1 MKMNQMDDYN
11 NDPNILEKF
20 GRNLNELVKSGK
32 VDPVIGRDDE
42 IRRVIKILSRKT
54 KNNPVLIGEPGVGKT
69 AIVEG
74 LAERINKND
83 VPLGLKD
90 KVVYELDMALLI
102 AGAKYRGEFEER
114 LQAVLKKI
122 KESDGKI
129 ILFIDEIH
137 NIVGAGRAEGS
148 MDASNMLK
156 PMLARGELNCVGAT
170 TLNEYREYIEKD
182 KALERRFQQVLVN
195 EPTVSDTISILR
207 GLKDRFEAHHGVNI
221 SDKALVSAA
230 TLSDRY
236 ITERFLPDKAID
248 LVDEACATIRIEID
262 SMPGELD
269 DLKRKI
275 ISLEIERSALEKEKD
290 LYSKEKLQ
298 EVLEHIKELKEK
310 DNVLT
315 EKWEKEKNNLEV
327 IKNKKVQLDRA
338 RNDLQNTFNN
348 NDYSR
353 AAELQY
359 SIIPKLE
366 KEIEELTLLQKNHE
380 LISETVTEEAIAEVV
395 YRWTN
400 IPVNKLIEGEK
411 EKLINL
417 EENLKHRVIGQ
428 DHAIKLVSE
437 AILRQRSGIKDLNS
451 AIGSFLFLGPT
462 GVGKTET
469 AKALAE
475 VLFDDENKIIRFDMS
490 EFMEAHS
497 VSKLIGSPPGYI
509 GYNEG
514 GQLTEAVRRKPYSI
528 VLFDEIEK
536 AHPEIFNLLL
546 QVLDDGRLTDSQ
558 GRVINFKNTVIIMTS
573 NIGSSYLLE
582 NDTNANDKVMD
593 LVRMSFKPEFLNR
606 IDDIIIFNNLN
617 KEVQRKIVD
626 KLLANLNDRLVRNNI
641 LIEFGNNVRDLVLE
655 EGYDPNYGA
664 RPLKRFIQKEIETFL
679 AKAILNNEL
688 VPNTEYLLDYNNNFI
703 LKEK

>member
-1 MKMNQMDDYN
+1 
-11 NDPNILEKF
+11 
-20 GRNLNELVKSGK
+20 
-32 VDPVIGRDDE
+32 
-42 IRRVIKILSRKT
+42 
-54 KNNPVLIGEPGVGKT
+54 
-69 AIVEG
+69 
-74 LAERINKND
+74 
-83 VPLGLKD
+83 
-90 KVVYELDMALLI
+90 
-102 AGAKYRGEFEER
+102 
-114 LQAVLKKI
+114 
-122 KESDGKI
+122 
-129 ILFIDEIH
+129 
-137 NIVGAGRAEGS
+137 
-148 MDASNMLK
+148 
-156 PMLARGELNCVGAT
+156 
-170 TLNEYREYIEKD
+170 
-182 KALERRFQQVLVN
+182 
-195 EPTVSDTISILR
+195 
-207 GLKDRFEAHHGVNI
+207 
-221 SDKALVSAA
+221 
-230 TLSDRY
+230 
-236 ITERFLPDKAID
+236 
-248 LVDEACATIRIEID
+248 
-262 SMPGELD
+262 
-269 DLKRKI
+269 
-275 ISLEIERSALEKEKD
+275 
-290 LYSKEKLQ
+290 
-298 EVLEHIKELKEK
+298 
-310 DNVLT
+310 VLT

-617 KEVQRKIVD
+617 KEVQRKIVA
-626 KLLANLNDRLVRNNI
+626 KLLTNLNDRLVRNNI
-641 LIEFGNNVRDLVLE
+641 LIEFSNNVRDLVLD